1 MGGRKVMRWAGWIH
15 EDGDGAIRAAPP
27 PLSRPLAALTSSGK
41 FLLLTATANLYL
53 SAFWEAIQW
62 KNFKF
67 IYGFKNGLSF
77 VWLEVSHVTLSK
89 LNLKPIFKLNLF
101 SLLNWV
107 PGSTRA
113 R

>member
-53 SAFWEAIQW
+53 SAFWEAIQ
-62 KNFKF
+62 
-67 IYGFKNGLSF
+67 
-77 VWLEVSHVTLSK
+77 
-89 LNLKPIFKLNLF
+89 
-101 SLLNWV
+101 
-107 PGSTRA
+107 
-113 R
+113 